1 MRLTLEIFSNFDV
14 DGLALAIVKWED
26 EWHLSRWMKQMHAAI
41 LSAMKA
47 SREAFIKSAQPDED
61 ATLENCKYLLHL
73 SVVGDQGAGKTSM
86 CVRWM
91 YSSFVPNPTQ
101 VTQGRKH
108 FHRTEVLDDGTRV
121 RVHLH
126 DVSRLVK

>member
-1 MRLTLEIFSNFDV
+1 
-14 DGLALAIVKWED
+14 
-26 EWHLSRWMKQMHAAI
+26 MHAADECHKSVSGG
-41 LSAMKA
+41 L
-47 SREAFIKSAQPDED
+47 IKSAQPDED

-126 DVSRLVK
+126 DVSTISEMMALRNLAHGVFLL